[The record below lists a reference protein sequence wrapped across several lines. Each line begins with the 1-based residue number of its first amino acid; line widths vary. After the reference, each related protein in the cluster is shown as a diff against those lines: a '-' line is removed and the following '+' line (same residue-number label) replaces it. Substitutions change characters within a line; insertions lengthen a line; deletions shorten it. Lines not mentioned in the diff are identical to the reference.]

1 MATSL
6 ARRDQ
11 WRWAGAVQ
19 FICLA
24 QRCGVLKRTSS
35 SHVSGALGVVSR
47 CMRLGCQPR
56 ARGTMCDSML
66 VCVPMYAS
74 ASRLRGPE
82 CPAVPLVWVGTSGRV
97 AAVSC
102 GGVYGDIRWRVA
114 ICLLAPRESSCVAVR
129 VCAPVR
135 FTPLDHVHRPPGIC
149 HNGVPRR
156 DGVTGAGTPPLP
168 TATPSQAPPP
178 SPTLVGGNGR
188 AGASVARSSAVGS
201 ATARPPP
208 PPLRRSRPS
217 SAKARR
223 PRRPTT
229 TIKKTRLAKG
239 LRVSTAGGR
248 A

>member
-66 VCVPMYAS
+66 VCVPMRAS
-74 ASRLRGPE
+74 ASKLRGPE
-82 CPAVPLVWVGTSGRV
+82 CPAVLLVLRVSCLRAGGGSGRV

-102 GGVYGDIRWRVA
+102 ESAYCVTGRRVA
-114 ICLLAPRESSCVAVR
+114 ICFLAPRESSRVAVR
-129 VCAPVR
+129 VCPCKI
-135 FTPLDHVHRPPGIC
+135 H
-149 HNGVPRR
+149 
-156 DGVTGAGTPPLP
+156 
-168 TATPSQAPPP
+168 
-178 SPTLVGGNGR
+178 
-188 AGASVARSSAVGS
+188 SAES
-201 ATARPPP
+201 RC
-208 PPLRRSRPS
+208 LR
-217 SAKARR
+217 
-223 PRRPTT
+223 
-229 TIKKTRLAKG
+229 
-239 LRVSTAGGR
+239 
-248 A
+248 